1 MIQYTAL
8 GKDVLQFAF
17 IKHISHCVALDK
29 AHETG
34 INKGT
39 KQLVVRPTEE
49 NMHRLSSVM
58 HARSKMQEVVKQLV
72 GIGNSECGEPHHLP
86 DKVSTKSQH
95 TLVKTEDNS
104 SSMLESLRQSGM
116 FQYVEENRGLVNLFG
131 RHKS

>member
-17 IKHISHCVALDK
+17 IKHISHCVALDE
-29 AHETG
+29 AHEMG

-39 KQLVVRPTEE
+39 KQLVARPTEE

-58 HARSKMQEVVKQLV
+58 HACSKMQEVVKQLV
-72 GIGNSECGEPHHLP
+72 GIGNSECGESHHLP
-86 DKVSTKSQH
+86 DKVSTKGQH
-95 TLVKTEDNS
+95 TLVKTEHNI
-104 SSMLESLRQSGM
+104 LESLRQSGM
-116 FQYVEENRGLVNLFG
+116 FQYVEENRGLVSLFS